1 MNTPKNRPIEGYIR
15 EDIKDVIGLFLGGN
29 TQQYSYRHQF
39 HRQQISNTQDIST
52 PFIQDESYSSTNIA
66 TLGPLIAVSV
76 TSHVQAINGPMT
88 SNQPQV
94 WKCFGTMSLRV
105 DWKGEMASNVRLV

>member
-1 MNTPKNRPIEGYIR
+1 M
-15 EDIKDVIGLFLGGN
+15 
-29 TQQYSYRHQF
+29 
-39 HRQQISNTQDIST
+39 
-52 PFIQDESYSSTNIA
+52 NIA

-88 SNQPQV
+88 SNQPS
-94 WKCFGTMSLRV
+94 FGTMSLRV